1 MTTKHTPGPWRIVD
15 REIMEDGSV
24 YPCHIL
30 GGAADYQVCTL
41 ESPQIAKL
49 GAEQP
54 HRFPGLNGVLGP
66 NANLIAAAPEIFKAL
81 DDLFTDML
89 IAQGNMRDA
98 AKHDHRWEG
107 CAEEIQPRIDAAR
120 AALAKA
126 KGQAQ

>member
-1 MTTKHTPGPWRIVD
+1 MATDHTPGPWHIVD

-41 ESPQIAKL
+41 ESPQIAKF

-66 NANLIAAAPEIFKAL
+66 NARLIAAAPELLAL
-81 DDLFTDML
+81 LDECQDCIEWCAQECGHHAAAELAERIAAL
-89 IAQGNMRDA
+89 IA
-98 AKHDHRWEG
+98 
-107 CAEEIQPRIDAAR
+107 
-120 AALAKA
+120 KA
-126 KGQAQ
+126 TGEQA

>member
-1 MTTKHTPGPWRIVD
+1 MTNKHTPAPWRHEPG
-15 REIMEDGSV
+15 RDGKPPYVVRGSE
-24 YPCHIL
+24 
-30 GGAADYQVCTL
+30 GGFVVMGLTAERQEADAA
-41 ESPQIAKL
+41 
-49 GAEQP
+49 
-54 HRFPGLNGVLGP
+54 
-66 NANLIAAAPEIFKAL
+66 LIAAAPDIFKAL

-126 KGQAQ
+126 RGSQ